1 MRILVKNQK
10 DWFAG
15 LIFVA
20 FGVVFAWGATAYRMG
35 VKSKMGP
42 GYFPFVLGCLLAFL
56 GLVLVVRS
64 LAFAAQG
71 AGVERIHFKPM
82 TLILGSIAAFA
93 LLLNAGGL
101 AVALLALVVIS
112 SLAGEKF
119 DPKESVLVAAIL
131 IVASW
136 LLFVRGLGLQFPMW
150 PAFLGR

>member
-64 LAFAAQG
+64 VAFATERTD
-71 AGVERIHFKPM
+71 VERLHFKPM
-82 TLILGSIAAFA
+82 TLVLGAIAAFA
-93 LLLNAGGL
+93 LLLNGGGL
-101 AVALLALVVIS
+101 AMALLALVVIS
-112 SLAGEKF
+112 SLAGAKF
-119 DPKESVLVAAIL
+119 DWKESGLVAAVL
-131 IVASW
+131 IVSSW
-136 LLFVRGLGLQFPMW
+136 VLFVRGLGLQFPMW